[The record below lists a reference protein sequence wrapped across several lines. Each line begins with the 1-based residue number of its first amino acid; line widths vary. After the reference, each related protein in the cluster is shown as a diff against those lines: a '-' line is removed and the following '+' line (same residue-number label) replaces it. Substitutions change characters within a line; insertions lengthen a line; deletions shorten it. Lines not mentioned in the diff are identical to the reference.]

1 MLDAGNFFRDVL
13 GVHIVHDSA
22 KRCDVIGCGV
32 HPGVDTVQQGDVADT
47 VLREVSLHVVAGQ
60 DVVAAQAGQ
69 ILGDDH
75 VYLFGLDVGNHT
87 LEIRTVEVRSAPAV
101 VDVGVEN
108 GQTVLLDKF
117 IEQGLLVVDA
127 FGWPFVL
134 ILL

>member
-1 MLDAGNFFRDVL
+1 M
-13 GVHIVHDSA
+13 
-22 KRCDVIGCGV
+22 
-32 HPGVDTVQQGDVADT
+32 
-47 VLREVSLHVVAGQ
+47 LREVSLHVVAGQ

-75 VYLFGLDVGNHT
+75 VYLFGLDIGNHT

-108 GQTVLLDKF
+108 AEAVLLDKLV
-117 IEQGLLVVDA
+117 EQRLLVVDTLGRA
-127 FGWPFVL
+127 FVL

>member
-1 MLDAGNFFRDVL
+1 M
-13 GVHIVHDSA
+13 
-22 KRCDVIGCGV
+22 
-32 HPGVDTVQQGDVADT
+32 
-47 VLREVSLHVVAGQ
+47 LREVSLHVVAGQ

-75 VYLFGLDVGNHT
+75 VYLFGLDIGNHT
-87 LEIRTVEVRSAPAV
+87 LEIWTVEVCSAPAI

-117 IEQGLLVVDA
+117 IEQRLLVVDTLGRTLA
-127 FGWPFVL
+127 L